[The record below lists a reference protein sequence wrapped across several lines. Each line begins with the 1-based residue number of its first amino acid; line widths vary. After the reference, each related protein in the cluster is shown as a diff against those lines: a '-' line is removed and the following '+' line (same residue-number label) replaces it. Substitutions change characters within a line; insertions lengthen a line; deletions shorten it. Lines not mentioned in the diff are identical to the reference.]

1 MNTLVIARFSLHEAL
16 SRRVIAAGVL
26 LSLAF
31 LALFALGFWLMYGVV
46 LTEPARVRPNQPPA
60 TIVFG
65 NVFTVLGMYAI
76 HFLSSFLALFLSVGA
91 IAGEVESGALHAVL
105 ARPIRRWELVVGRW
119 LAGAL
124 MIGVYVVAMAGAV
137 LLVSWAISGYE
148 APRPVD
154 STALMVLGAVLLL
167 TLGVFGSTLLSTIAN
182 GVVLFSLFALAW
194 LAGIIEVLGTVLPN
208 EAMTNVGIAVSL
220 LVPSDAL
227 WRGASYYVQSQ
238 AFLAASTMSA
248 QRGGI
253 PFAAI
258 SEPAAAQ
265 IAWAAIYTV
274 LFLVGAIVS
283 FSRRDL

>member
-1 MNTLVIARFSLHEAL
+1 VNTLVIARFSLQEAI
-16 SRRVIAAGVL
+16 SRRVVVAGVL

-31 LALFALGFWLMYGVV
+31 LGLFALGFWLMYGLVIS
-46 LTEPARVRPNQPPA
+46 EPPRARPNTPPA
-60 TIVFG
+60 TIMFG
-65 NVFTVLGMYAI
+65 NVFTVLGMYAV

-91 IAGEVESGALHAVL
+91 IAGDVESGALHAVL

-124 MIGVYVVAMAGAV
+124 MISLYVVAMAGAV
-137 LLVSWAISGYE
+137 LLVAQAISGYE
-148 APRPVD
+148 APRPLEAL
-154 STALMVLGAVLLL
+154 ALMALGAVLLL

-194 LAGIIEVLGTVLPN
+194 LAGIIEVLGNALPN
-208 EAMTNVGIAVSL
+208 EAMVNVGIAVSL
-220 LVPSDAL
+220 LVPSDAV

-238 AFLAASTMSA
+238 VFLAASTASA

-253 PFAAI
+253 PFAAVT
-258 SEPAAAQ
+258 EPAMAQ
-265 IAWAAIYTV
+265 IVWAV
-274 LFLVGAIVS
+274 LYPLVFLVGAVVS